1 MAAGNTIYIDIFNIQ
16 QPKQS
21 DISASRVIT
30 CTIDLDDTYSN
41 GVTNA
46 QDVAD
51 NVNSLQPINTAI
63 SKISILDVSVDNS
76 YIRSTQTLTI
86 KIDMNTA
93 NVFNSGKDIYL

>member
-1 MAAGNTIYIDIFNIQ
+1 M
-16 QPKQS
+16 
-21 DISASRVIT
+21 IT

>member
-1 MAAGNTIYIDIFNIQ
+1 M
-16 QPKQS
+16 
-21 DISASRVIT
+21 IT

-41 GVTNA
+41 GVNNA

-63 SKISILDVSVDNS
+63 SKISILDVSVDNP

>member
-1 MAAGNTIYIDIFNIQ
+1 M
-16 QPKQS
+16 
-21 DISASRVIT
+21 
-30 CTIDLDDTYSN
+30 
-41 GVTNA
+41 TNA